1 MNDMDISELLSILRD
16 YCENSIEVSFDA
28 VYNALESLG
37 YELSIQES
45 KYKPYGV
52 PIYKGIAIYEYGLEV
67 LSIDLLPV
75 RLDRDDKWYIYCAVC
90 IFDDILSEKWINS
103 EFENEDMN
111 ERYKQYKNGILI
123 V

>member
-16 YCENSIEVSFDA
+16 YCKNSIEVSFDA

-45 KYKPYGV
+45 NYKPYGV